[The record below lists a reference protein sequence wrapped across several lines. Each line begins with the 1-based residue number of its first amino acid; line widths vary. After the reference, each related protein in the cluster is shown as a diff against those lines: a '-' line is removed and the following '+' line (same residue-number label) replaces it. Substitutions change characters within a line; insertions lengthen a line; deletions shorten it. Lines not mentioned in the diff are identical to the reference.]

1 MLVRNLQ
8 PRDSQPG
15 CPLARNI
22 RLALIA
28 AAAVVALT
36 VAPCARAQVQTIGI
50 RPQLLRDVGVDQKL
64 NNQVPLD
71 LPFRDEH
78 GNAVTLGKYFGS
90 KPVILTLVYYQCP
103 MLCTQV
109 LDGVLQ
115 TIKEVPLRLGK
126 DFRIVTVSIDPRDRP
141 VEAQAKQLMYTSLY
155 GSTGLASGW
164 HFLTGNDLEI
174 HHLAD
179 AVGFRYAYDSV
190 SGQYAHPSVIMVLT
204 PGGKV
209 SRYFYGISFPSRDVR
224 LGLVEASHGRIGS
237 PVMNAILLYCYHYD
251 PNTGKYGVMISR
263 ILRAAGVITI
273 LGIFLLIFILR
284 RQEHYS
290 LPEKRA

>member
-1 MLVRNLQ
+1 MR
-8 PRDSQPG
+8 
-15 CPLARNI
+15 
-22 RLALIA
+22 ALGSGSPVIQA
-28 AAAVVALT
+28 ALCVATIVVAF
-36 VAPCARAQVQTIGI
+36 AMPRPASAQVQTIGI

-64 NNQVPLD
+64 NNQVPLN
-71 LPFRDEH
+71 LQFRDEK
-78 GNAVTLGKYFGS
+78 GNSVTLGQYFGS

-115 TIKEVPLRLGK
+115 TIKEVPLQLGK
-126 DFRIVTVSIDPRDRP
+126 DYEIVTVSIDPRDRP
-141 VEAQAKQLMYTSLY
+141 VEAQAKQMMYTSLY
-155 GSTGLASGW
+155 GRTSGLTGW

-174 HHLAD
+174 HRLAD

-204 PGGKV
+204 PAGKV

-224 LGLVEASHGRIGS
+224 LGLVEASAGRIGS
-237 PVMNAILLYCYHYD
+237 PVLNAILLYCYHYD

-263 ILRAAGVITI
+263 ILRAAGVLTV
-273 LGIFLLIFILR
+273 LGIVLLVFILR
-284 RQEHYS
+284 RHEHYS
-290 LPEKRA
+290 LPERRA